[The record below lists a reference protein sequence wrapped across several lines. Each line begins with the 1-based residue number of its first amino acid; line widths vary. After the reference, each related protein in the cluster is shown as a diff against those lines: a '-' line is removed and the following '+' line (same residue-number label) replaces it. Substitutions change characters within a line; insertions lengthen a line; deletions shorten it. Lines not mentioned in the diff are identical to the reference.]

1 MSIQSSINQAVNG
14 MMSMIMPMSLLKE
27 QGKVKQIKAEQEAL
41 KKTNEELRTS
51 NDELMTSNEDLKT
64 SNDKLT
70 KKNEE
75 LTKKNDDELGL
86 WAKLLAHSP
95 RFAGLDYSSLNPY
108 SAGDQMAGTMSTQR
122 VQSRREKRKSQMEN
136 LQKAFKNIGM
146 GGGNDN
152 G

>member
-27 QGKVKQIKAEQEAL
+27 QGKVRQIKAEQEVL
-41 KKTNEELRTS
+41 KKSNEELKTS
-51 NDELMTSNEDLKT
+51 NNELMTSNKDLKT

-86 WAKLLAHSP
+86 WAKLLAHKY
-95 RFAGLDYSSLNPY
+95 AGLDFNSYNPY
-108 SAGDQMAGTMSTQR
+108 SAANGMADTMATQR
-122 VQSRREKRKSQMEN
+122 IQSARELRKSQMEN
-136 LQKAFKNIGM
+136 LQKAFQNIGM
-146 GGGNDN
+146 GGGNI
-152 G
+152 

>member
-41 KKTNEELRTS
+41 KKSNEE
-51 NDELMTSNEDLKT
+51 LKT
-64 SNDKLT
+64 SNEELK

-75 LTKKNDDELGL
+75 ETKKWDEIIENAPVNMQDAASDFL
-86 WAKLLAHSP
+86 S
-95 RFAGLDYSSLNPY
+95 YNPY
-108 SAGDQMAGTMSTQR
+108 SAANDTAGTMATQR
-122 VQSRREKRKSQMEN
+122 VQSAQELRKSQMER
-136 LQKAFKNIGM
+136 LQKAFQNIGM
-146 GGGNDN
+146 GGDYN